1 MTETAFN
8 STGYSSGEA
17 KGPARD
23 PNAKPG
29 FSANMTFGGGNRPHF
44 DGYISEPGSEVRE
57 NMVLWSGT
65 YTDNNG
71 EVLSYWNGNTT
82 FADGMTAME
91 KIQARAA
98 RKAPAITIG
107 GKDGSKPLVIEDGRI
122 LMYQAKR
129 DGSNIAGNGKRR
141 TDTYGYWN
149 KGGRLVVIGGWINDQ
164 EGRGPS
170 IVGNTQWPLEKDL
183 SGEPSHGAAMSQD
196 DINRMH
202 EMAGAQ
208 GQEADMPAHLMDQS
222 RERGRK
228 RARSGMD
235 R

>member
-8 STGYSSGEA
+8 STDYANGEA
-17 KGPARD
+17 NRPARD

-65 YTDNNG
+65 YTDKNG
-71 EVLSYWNGNTT
+71 EVLTYWNGNTT

-98 RKAPAITIG
+98 RKAPDITIG
-107 GKDGSKPLVIEDGRI
+107 GKNGSKSLTIEDGRI

-129 DGSNIAGNGKRR
+129 DGSNIAENGKRR
-141 TDTYGYWN
+141 TDSYGYWN
-149 KGGRLVVIGGWINDQ
+149 KGGKLIVIGGWINDQ

-170 IVGNTQWPLEKDL
+170 IVGNTQWPLEKEL
-183 SGEPSHGAAMSQD
+183 SGEPRQDGAMSQD

-202 EMAGAQ
+202 EMTESARHA
-208 GQEADMPAHLMDQS
+208 ETHADRMDQS
-222 RERGRK
+222 NRAKK
-228 RARSGMD
+228 RARPAME